1 MFCSHKK
8 TDILI
13 GMAAGIAVGAL
24 AGPFAGR
31 TGGAH
36 ELEHAF
42 DGVGIL
48 ECHALGATQRAM
60 LGLDA

>member
-24 AGPFAGR
+24 AATCTCR
-31 TGGAH
+31 KKMKKIKSGAVK
-36 ELEHAF
+36 AF
-42 DGVGIL
+42 RQMSNKMG
-48 ECHALGATQRAM
+48 M
-60 LGLDA
+60 FM

>member
-24 AGPFAGR
+24 AATCTCIGTGR
-31 TGGAH
+31 KKMKKIKSGAVK
-36 ELEHAF
+36 AF
-42 DGVGIL
+42 RQMSNKMG
-48 ECHALGATQRAM
+48 M
-60 LGLDA
+60 FM